1 MSKKRNHRQRKKLH
15 LGEYK
20 ELGFTFSVEFHEE
33 LDSAAHDA
41 LLEAFIS
48 EVIEQR
54 QLMCG
59 GSFSWGFVC
68 RDTRCDASDEDR
80 VAVRDWLAA
89 RGEIKSAEVSELVDA
104 WR

>member
-1 MSKKRNHRQRKKLH
+1 MSKQHNHRQRKKLH

-20 ELGFTFSVEFHEE
+20 ELGFTFAVEFNEE
-33 LDSAAHDA
+33 LGTGAHDA

-48 EVIEQR
+48 EVIER
-54 QLMCG
+54 RNLMCG
-59 GSFSWGFVC
+59 GSFSYGFVC

-80 VAVRDWLAA
+80 IAVRDWLAA
-89 RGEIKSAEVSELVDA
+89 RTEIKAVEVSELADA